1 MIFNHWLATLLGGS
15 LAVHGALGAIT
26 LNVDDES
33 ESPRSP
39 DSSEFVASDCFV
51 RPVST
56 PPSRYTHNTL
66 L

>member
-26 LNVDDES
+26 INVDDES

-39 DSSEFVASDCFV
+39 NSSDLVHSDCFIQ
-51 RPVST
+51 PVST
-56 PPSRYTHNTL
+56 PPSRYTHNAL

>member
-26 LNVDDES
+26 LNIDDES
-33 ESPRSP
+33 ESRRSP
-39 DSSEFVASDCFV
+39 DPSDLVASDCFV
-51 RPVST
+51 QPVST
-56 PPSRYTHNTL
+56 PPSRYTHNVL

>member
-33 ESPRSP
+33 KSPRSP
-39 DSSEFVASDCFV
+39 DSSELVASDCFV
-51 RPVST
+51 QPVST
-56 PPSRYTHNTL
+56 PPSWYTHNTL